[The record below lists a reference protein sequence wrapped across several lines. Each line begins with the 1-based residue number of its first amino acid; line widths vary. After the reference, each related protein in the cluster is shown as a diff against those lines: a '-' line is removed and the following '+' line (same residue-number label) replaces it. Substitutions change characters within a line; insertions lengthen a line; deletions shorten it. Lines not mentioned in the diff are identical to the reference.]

1 MNYQKDQNTL
11 PLKEVNFEIS
21 ALLENY
27 IDKSRERKTPVL
39 KQRSPEKIAEAITKV
54 NRITNTNNIHY
65 NRYIEGHTTKE
76 FSQTLL
82 K

>member
-1 MNYQKDQNTL
+1 MNYQKDQNTV

-27 IDKSRERKTPVL
+27 IEKSREGKTSVL
-39 KQRSPEKIAEAITKV
+39 KQRSPKSIAEALQTEYYFRNGFK
-54 NRITNTNNIHY
+54 
-65 NRYIEGHTTKE
+65 TTAA
-76 FSQTLL
+76 L